1 MGQLDHFMPLYV
13 GDYLR
18 DTPHLSV
25 EEHGAYLLLLM
36 ALWTKGTLPA
46 SPDALARVARVTPY
60 RWAKL
65 APILMPFFT
74 VADGMLRHKRV
85 DSERSHSIEVASK
98 RSAAGKAGGEAKALK
113 TQEAALAN
121 ATILPQQ
128 KATIHIHNHSHKEER
143 EKTERPR
150 ESRAAGA
157 SALVSDFDRFW
168 TVYPKRIG
176 QNPKH
181 PASLKFLRAVKQGA
195 DPEAIIASARR
206 YAIECSGIE
215 DRTFVTQ
222 AVTWL
227 NQRRWEDGPG
237 LLPEGAEM
245 PKTTGPPAPGLPTEE
260 ELREKYRKIKANGN
274 GHDAGNT
281 ARDVRAQGHGVHSGA
296 EGGGYGPGDGDPSRH

>member
-85 DSERSHSIEVASK
+85 DSERSHSIEVAGK

-143 EKTERPR
+143 EKTESPR
-150 ESRAAGA
+150 ESRAPGA
-157 SALVSDFDRFW
+157 SALLSILKEVLDEDRAQA
-168 TVYPKRIG
+168 VIDHRKRLGRGKGLTERSARILA
-176 QNPKH
+176 NR
-181 PASLKFLRAVKQGA
+181 LRACPDPAAAA
-195 DPEAIIASARR
+195 DELIVRGWTSVSA
-206 YAIECSGIE
+206 E
-215 DRTFVTQ
+215 
-222 AVTWL
+222 WL
-227 NQRRWEDGPG
+227 QPR
-237 LLPEGAEM
+237 A
-245 PKTTGPPAPGLPTEE
+245 PP
-260 ELREKYRKIKANGN
+260 NGN
-274 GHDAGNT
+274 GHAKPTMADIWRASQEAAAEHERKQDAEPRLLDFKQN
-281 ARDVRAQGHGVHSGA
+281 
-296 EGGGYGPGDGDPSRH
+296 